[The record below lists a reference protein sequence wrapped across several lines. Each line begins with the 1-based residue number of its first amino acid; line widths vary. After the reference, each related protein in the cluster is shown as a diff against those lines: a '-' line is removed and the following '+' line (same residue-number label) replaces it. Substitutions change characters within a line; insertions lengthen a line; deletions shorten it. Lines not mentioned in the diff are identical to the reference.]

1 MLPNSHSVWR
11 RLMTLFLA
19 ACFVLPSPVWAWGAE
34 GHELVGAVA
43 DRLLRGSAAADKV
56 KNLLQ
61 GRSLAQVAGWADCLK
76 SVNPELN
83 FEYTNAGKYVD
94 CKIFE
99 NTEDIVAMVS
109 FVKRNH
115 DACFAFSSSRESC
128 HKHYHYTDL
137 NLQQSG
143 YAYPGF
149 GSASEDIVQALN
161 ASIAYL
167 QGRSVPEPFH
177 FANDSEAL
185 LMLVHLV
192 GDIHQPLHVA
202 GVYLDDDGNVLLD
215 HHLTQGPNPQKAG
228 TAGGNALQ
236 IDQSNLHSMWD
247 KISPTVK
254 DAVWRQFEQT
264 PGQVPN
270 SFDRSA
276 LSELPAAWADESLHA
291 ARQAFTDVRFGRKT
305 ATPRGDRWN
314 ADLPADYRAKVEVI
328 QVERIEKAGRRLAA
342 ILKTIYG

>member
-1 MLPNSHSVWR
+1 MLRASQPLWR
-11 RLMTLFLA
+11 RLLALFLA
-19 ACFVLPSPVWAWGAE
+19 TCFVLPSPVWAWGAE

-56 KNLLQ
+56 KTLLQ
-61 GRSLAQVAGWADCLK
+61 GRSLSQVAGWADCLK
-76 SVNPELN
+76 NVNPEQN
-83 FEYTNAGKYVD
+83 FEYTNVGKYVD
-94 CKIFE
+94 CKVFE
-99 NTEDIVAMVS
+99 NPEDIAAIIA

-115 DACFAFSSSRESC
+115 DTCFALSTSRESC

-137 NLQQSG
+137 SVQQSR

-149 GSASEDIVQALN
+149 GSAHEDIVQALL

-177 FANDSEAL
+177 FANDTEAL
-185 LMLVHLV
+185 LLLVHLV

-202 GVYLDDDGNVLLD
+202 GVYLDDEGNVLLD
-215 HHLTQGPNPQKAG
+215 HHLMQGPNQQKAG

-236 IDQSNLHSMWD
+236 IDQTNLHTMWD
-247 KISPTVK
+247 KISPAVK
-254 DAVWRQFEQT
+254 DAVWRQFEQN
-264 PGQVPN
+264 PGQIPSNMNPN
-270 SFDRSA
+270 T
-276 LSELPAAWADESLHA
+276 LSDLPAAWADESLHA
-291 ARQAFTDVRFGRKT
+291 ARQAFTDVRFGKKT

-314 ADLPADYRAKVEVI
+314 ADLPADYREKLEMI
-328 QVERIEKAGRRLAA
+328 QAERIEKAGRRLAA